1 MRPQGD
7 DETENGPRADAP
19 RVPNPDSYGYPA
31 GYQGYPSTP
40 RYPDAPG
47 YPPGGYPGAGQAP
60 QPSVHR
66 RFGAI
71 GVVPW
76 TFAQTVVGVAITL
89 VPWVMFLVAGLLV
102 GGSVSSGGGVRVRLT
117 PLEDLI
123 AAIGTLVL
131 TTVIEAAFLIAPLYL
146 AIRTRAPGA
155 PLSDA
160 FRALG
165 FRRAPLGLSLGLI
178 AGGFV
183 LTLAIELI
191 YGLIVQLTRLNLQTN
206 VDVLNAQAR
215 YMPLVVVATLIG
227 AVVVA
232 PFCEETFFRGFALAG
247 FLRGMGIWPAVILSA
262 VLFTIAHGDVGS
274 SVPILALGLVLAYA
288 RWRTGSIWPGI
299 ALHIA
304 NNSLAALVIIGGLIH
319 P

>member
-1 MRPQGD
+1 MGPRGD
-7 DETENGPRADAP
+7 EETENGPQAEAP
-19 RVPNPDSYGYPA
+19 RVPDPKGYGYPA
-31 GYQGYPSTP
+31 GYQGYAST
-40 RYPDAPG
+40 PG
-47 YPPGGYPGAGQAP
+47 YPDDRGYPPAGYPGAGQAP
-60 QPSVHR
+60 QQSDRR

-76 TFAQTVVGVAITL
+76 TFVQTIVGVAITL
-89 VPWVMFLVAGLLV
+89 IPWVMFLVAGQLAAGGVSSV
-102 GGSVSSGGGVRVRLT
+102 GGARVRLT

-160 FRALG
+160 YRALG

-183 LTLAIELI
+183 LTLAVEFI
-191 YGLIVQLTRLNLQTN
+191 YGLIVQLTKLNLQTN
-206 VDVLNAQAR
+206 VDVLNNQAH
-215 YMPLVVVATLIG
+215 YMPLVVIATLIG

-304 NNSLAALVIIGGLIH
+304 NNSLAALVIVGALIH